1 MGFYEITKEMYNFAF
16 TENGDKAYLST
27 GSYCLDYF
35 SIIGG
40 MRYNYQDSINLFLQA
55 YYENPKLALKL
66 LFFVRDIKEGLGER
80 NIFRCTFN
88 MLSNMYPEV
97 CKQLIKYIPMYGR
110 YDDLL
115 SCYDTPIRKDIV
127 DLIKNQLG
135 F

>member
-1 MGFYEITKEMYNFAF
+1 MEQKQNNGRINVDIILPEYVNLYLHNDNYVVTVTFHITKEMYNFAF

-66 LFFVRDIKEGLGER
+66 LFFVRDIK
-80 NIFRCTFN
+80 
-88 MLSNMYPEV
+88 
-97 CKQLIKYIPMYGR
+97 
-110 YDDLL
+110 
-115 SCYDTPIRKDIV
+115 DTSIDEKSISSPKSSGV
-127 DLIKNQLG
+127 T
-135 F
+135 